1 MIWPGNKTLVISRY
15 SFVKGSTQEFQD
27 VRDVLIESKNAK
39 ELTKEAVNTGSK
51 ESRKQDVDVLR
62 VVHLSDLQGAC
73 FGKNNLELLSRV
85 SDASPHLIV
94 FTGDLVDRRMRVDK
108 AFELGVSKGFEAGTT
123 KDFGGTKDFQL
134 GATKGVGATKDF
146 EATIDFMRKL
156 SNIAPTFFS
165 YGNHELAF
173 SEHIVRALS
182 EKLQNTGVI
191 VLDGTSH
198 IENVKI
204 RKPPNDKLSDESE
217 KNDDE
222 TVSSNVKV
230 LLTGFPE
237 RLLMVEGK
245 NRTKK
250 NSDVDSDA
258 LKSAVEKIKRK
269 RSESQCD
276 ISILLAHEPQF
287 IEEYSSAG
295 YDYIFSGHAHGGQI
309 RLPILGGL
317 FSPGQGILP
326 RYTSGVHN
334 AGNGKMIISRGL
346 GNSSFP
352 IRVFNSPEIILAEI
366 HM

>member
-15 SFVKGSTQEFQD
+15 SFVKGVTQEFQD
-27 VRDVLIESKNAK
+27 VW
-39 ELTKEAVNTGSK
+39 
-51 ESRKQDVDVLR
+51 DVLR

-73 FGKNNLELLSRV
+73 FGNDNMELLGRV
-85 SDASPHLIV
+85 SDTKPHLIV
-94 FTGDLVDRRMRVDK
+94 FTGDLVDRRMQVN
-108 AFELGVSKGFEAGTT
+108 
-123 KDFGGTKDFQL
+123 
-134 GATKGVGATKDF
+134 KDF
-146 EATIDFMRKL
+146 EAAIDFMKNLRM
-156 SNIAPTFFS
+156 IAPTFFS

-173 SEHIVRALS
+173 SQDIVRALR
-182 EKLQNTGVI
+182 EKLENTGVV

-204 RKPPNDKLSDESE
+204 RKLPDDKLRDESRR
-217 KNDDE
+217 NDD
-222 TVSSNVKV
+222 TASRNVEV

-237 RLLMVEGK
+237 RLLMVEGR

-250 NSDVDSDA
+250 NSDVDQDV
-258 LKSAVEKIKRK
+258 LKSAVEEIKQK

-287 IEEYSSAG
+287 IEEYSSAS

-326 RYTSGVHN
+326 KYTSGVHN

-352 IRVFNSPEIILAEI
+352 IRVFNRPEIIIAEI
-366 HM
+366 HI

>member
-15 SFVKGSTQEFQD
+15 SFVKGVTQEFQD
-27 VRDVLIESKNAK
+27 VW
-39 ELTKEAVNTGSK
+39 
-51 ESRKQDVDVLR
+51 DVLR

-73 FGKNNLELLSRV
+73 FGNDNMELLGRV

-94 FTGDLVDRRMRVDK
+94 FTGDLVDRRMQVNK
-108 AFELGVSKGFEAGTT
+108 GFELGASNSFEAE
-123 KDFGGTKDFQL
+123 
-134 GATKGVGATKDF
+134 ATKDF
-146 EATIDFMRKL
+146 EAAIDFMKNLRT
-156 SNIAPTFFS
+156 IAPTFFS

-173 SEHIVRALS
+173 SQDIVRALR
-182 EKLQNTGVI
+182 EKLENTGVV

-204 RKPPNDKLSDESE
+204 RKLPDDKLRDESRR
-217 KNDDE
+217 NDD
-222 TVSSNVKV
+222 TASRNVEV
-230 LLTGFPE
+230 LLTAFPE
-237 RLLMVEGK
+237 RLLMVEGR

-250 NSDVDSDA
+250 NSDVDQDV
-258 LKSAVEKIKRK
+258 LKSAVEEIKQK

-287 IEEYSSAG
+287 IEEYSSAS

-326 RYTSGVHN
+326 KYTSGVHN

-352 IRVFNSPEIILAEI
+352 IRVFNRPEIIIAEI
-366 HM
+366 HI

>member
-1 MIWPGNKTLVISRY
+1 MIWPGNKILVISRY
-15 SFVKGSTQEFQD
+15 SFVKGVTQEFQD
-27 VRDVLIESKNAK
+27 VW
-39 ELTKEAVNTGSK
+39 
-51 ESRKQDVDVLR
+51 DVLR

-73 FGKNNLELLSRV
+73 FGNDNMELLGRV

-94 FTGDLVDRRMRVDK
+94 FTGDLVDRRMQVNK
-108 AFELGVSKGFEAGTT
+108 GFELGASNSFEAE
-123 KDFGGTKDFQL
+123 
-134 GATKGVGATKDF
+134 ATKDF
-146 EATIDFMRKL
+146 EAAIDFMKNLRM
-156 SNIAPTFFS
+156 IAPTFFS

-173 SEHIVRALS
+173 SQDIIRALR
-182 EKLQNTGVI
+182 EKLENTGVV

-204 RKPPNDKLSDESE
+204 RKLPDDKLRDESRR
-217 KNDDE
+217 NDD
-222 TVSSNVKV
+222 TASRNVEV
-230 LLTGFPE
+230 LLTAFPE
-237 RLLMVEGK
+237 RLLMVEGR

-250 NSDVDSDA
+250 NSDVDQDV
-258 LKSAVEKIKRK
+258 LKSAVEEIKQK

-287 IEEYSSAG
+287 IEEYSSAS

-326 RYTSGVHN
+326 KYTSGVHN

-352 IRVFNSPEIILAEI
+352 IRVFNRPEIIIAEI
-366 HM
+366 HI

>member
-15 SFVKGSTQEFQD
+15 SFVKGVTQEFQD
-27 VRDVLIESKNAK
+27 VW
-39 ELTKEAVNTGSK
+39 
-51 ESRKQDVDVLR
+51 DVLR

-73 FGKNNLELLSRV
+73 FGNDNMELLGRV

-94 FTGDLVDRRMRVDK
+94 FTGDLVDRRMQVNK
-108 AFELGVSKGFEAGTT
+108 GFELGASNSFEAE
-123 KDFGGTKDFQL
+123 
-134 GATKGVGATKDF
+134 ATKDF
-146 EATIDFMRKL
+146 EAAINFMKNLRM
-156 SNIAPTFFS
+156 IAPTFFS

-173 SEHIVRALS
+173 SQDIVRALR
-182 EKLQNTGVI
+182 EKLENTGVV

-204 RKPPNDKLSDESE
+204 RKLPDDKLRDESRR
-217 KNDDE
+217 NDD
-222 TVSSNVKV
+222 TASRNVEV

-237 RLLMVEGK
+237 RLLMVEGR

-250 NSDVDSDA
+250 NSDVDQDV
-258 LKSAVEKIKRK
+258 LKSAVEEIKQK

-287 IEEYSSAG
+287 IEEYSSAS

-326 RYTSGVHN
+326 KYTSGVHN

-352 IRVFNSPEIILAEI
+352 IRVFNRPEIIIAEI
-366 HM
+366 HI

>member
-15 SFVKGSTQEFQD
+15 SFVKGVTQEFQD
-27 VRDVLIESKNAK
+27 VW
-39 ELTKEAVNTGSK
+39 
-51 ESRKQDVDVLR
+51 DVLR

-73 FGKNNLELLSRV
+73 FGNDNMELLGRV
-85 SDASPHLIV
+85 SDTKPHLIV
-94 FTGDLVDRRMRVDK
+94 FTGDLVDRRMQVNK
-108 AFELGVSKGFEAGTT
+108 GFELGASNSFEAE
-123 KDFGGTKDFQL
+123 
-134 GATKGVGATKDF
+134 ATKDF
-146 EATIDFMRKL
+146 EAAIDFMKNLRM
-156 SNIAPTFFS
+156 IAPTFFS

-173 SEHIVRALS
+173 SQDIVRALR
-182 EKLQNTGVI
+182 EKLENTGVV

-204 RKPPNDKLSDESE
+204 RKLPDDKLRDESRR
-217 KNDDE
+217 NDD
-222 TVSSNVKV
+222 TASRNVEV

-237 RLLMVEGK
+237 RLLMVEGR

-250 NSDVDSDA
+250 NSDVDQDV
-258 LKSAVEKIKRK
+258 LKSAVEEIKQK

-287 IEEYSSAG
+287 IEEYSSAS

-326 RYTSGVHN
+326 KYTSGVHN
-334 AGNGKMIISRGL
+334 TGNGKMIISRGL

-352 IRVFNSPEIILAEI
+352 IRVFNRPEIIIAEI
-366 HM
+366 HI

>member
-1 MIWPGNKTLVISRY
+1 MIWAGNKTLVISRY
-15 SFVKGSTQEFQD
+15 SFVKGVTQEFQD
-27 VRDVLIESKNAK
+27 VW
-39 ELTKEAVNTGSK
+39 
-51 ESRKQDVDVLR
+51 DVLR

-73 FGKNNLELLSRV
+73 FGNDNMELLGRV
-85 SDASPHLIV
+85 SDTKPHLIV
-94 FTGDLVDRRMRVDK
+94 FTGDLVDRRMQVNK
-108 AFELGVSKGFEAGTT
+108 GFELGASNSFEAE
-123 KDFGGTKDFQL
+123 
-134 GATKGVGATKDF
+134 ATKDF
-146 EATIDFMRKL
+146 EAAIDFMKNLRM
-156 SNIAPTFFS
+156 IAPTFFS

-173 SEHIVRALS
+173 SQDIVRALR
-182 EKLQNTGVI
+182 EKLENTGVV

-204 RKPPNDKLSDESE
+204 RKLPDDKLRDESRR
-217 KNDDE
+217 NDD
-222 TVSSNVKV
+222 TASRNVEV

-237 RLLMVEGK
+237 RLLMVEGR

-250 NSDVDSDA
+250 NSDVDQDV
-258 LKSAVEKIKRK
+258 LKSAVEEIKQK

-287 IEEYSSAG
+287 IEEYSSAS

-326 RYTSGVHN
+326 KYTSGVHN

-352 IRVFNSPEIILAEI
+352 IRVFNRPEIIIAEI
-366 HM
+366 HI

>member
-15 SFVKGSTQEFQD
+15 SFVKGVTQEFQD
-27 VRDVLIESKNAK
+27 VW
-39 ELTKEAVNTGSK
+39 
-51 ESRKQDVDVLR
+51 DVLR

-73 FGKNNLELLSRV
+73 FGNDNMELLGRV
-85 SDASPHLIV
+85 SDTKPHLIV
-94 FTGDLVDRRMRVDK
+94 FTGDLVDRRMQVNK
-108 AFELGVSKGFEAGTT
+108 GFELGASNSFEAE
-123 KDFGGTKDFQL
+123 
-134 GATKGVGATKDF
+134 ATKDF
-146 EATIDFMRKL
+146 EAAIDFMKNLRM
-156 SNIAPTFFS
+156 IAPTFFS

-173 SEHIVRALS
+173 SQDIVRALR
-182 EKLQNTGVI
+182 EKLENTGVV

-204 RKPPNDKLSDESE
+204 RKLPDDKLRDESRR
-217 KNDDE
+217 NDD
-222 TVSSNVKV
+222 TASRNVEV

-237 RLLMVEGK
+237 RLLMVEGR

-250 NSDVDSDA
+250 NSDVDQDV
-258 LKSAVEKIKRK
+258 LKSAVEEIKQK
-269 RSESQCD
+269 RTESQCD

-287 IEEYSSAG
+287 IEEYSSAS

-326 RYTSGVHN
+326 KYTSGVHN

-352 IRVFNSPEIILAEI
+352 IRVFNRPEIIIAEI
-366 HM
+366 HI

>member
-1 MIWPGNKTLVISRY
+1 MIWTGNKTLVTSRY
-15 SFVKGSTQEFQD
+15 SFVKASTQEFQD
-27 VRDVLIESKNAK
+27 VRGVLIESKNAK

-51 ESRKQDVDVLR
+51 ESTKQDVDMLR

-73 FGKNNLELLSRV
+73 FGNNNVELLSRV
-85 SDASPHLIV
+85 SDANPHLIV

-108 AFELGVSKGFEAGTT
+108 GFE
-123 KDFGGTKDFQL
+123 
-134 GATKGVGATKDF
+134 
-146 EATIDFMRKL
+146 EAIDFMKNLRV
-156 SNIAPTFFS
+156 IAPTFFS

-173 SEHIVRALS
+173 SDNIVRGLR
-182 EKLQNTGVI
+182 EKLENSGVV

-352 IRVFNSPEIILAEI
+352 IRVFNRPEIILAEI